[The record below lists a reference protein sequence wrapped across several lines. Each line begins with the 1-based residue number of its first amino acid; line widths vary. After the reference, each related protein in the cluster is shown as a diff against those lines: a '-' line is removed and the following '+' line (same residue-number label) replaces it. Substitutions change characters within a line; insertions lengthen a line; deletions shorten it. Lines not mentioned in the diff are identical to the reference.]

1 MPLRS
6 IILACLA
13 AAMLA
18 QPTSAQAGVEDA
30 AYSAAYWR
38 DICSGDRPGLARAE
52 QERMCG
58 LYLSSFHDATD
69 EYAEAGLKLFCAPDP
84 IPAETMR
91 RAFLSYVAEL
101 PESAEFFPAG
111 RVLIL
116 ALRRRYP
123 CDGHR

>member
-1 MPLRS
+1 MVLGMPLRS

-18 QPTSAQAGVEDA
+18 QPTSAQAGVGDA

-101 PESAEFFPAG
+101 PESAEFFPPG
-111 RVLIL
+111 RV
-116 ALRRRYP
+116 
-123 CDGHR
+123 